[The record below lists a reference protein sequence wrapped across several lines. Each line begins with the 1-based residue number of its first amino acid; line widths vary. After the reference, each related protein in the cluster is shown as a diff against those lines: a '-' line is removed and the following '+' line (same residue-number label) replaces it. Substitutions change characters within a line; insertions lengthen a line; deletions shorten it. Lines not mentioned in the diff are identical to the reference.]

1 MIYCKLKGGLGNML
15 FQIAATISIAIDNSF
30 DYSFINFKNNCNVLE
45 LINNRETKDY
55 LQLFNTLNLCFDET
69 NNHQLIEYPFNYK
82 NIEIKDNVII
92 DGYFQ
97 SQKYFNHN
105 RENILSKFNFSM
117 LITEKLDYDFE
128 NKNYCSI
135 HVRRG
140 DYTILNNHYHQ
151 LDINY
156 YKKAIEIMK
165 TTSDIFLVFS
175 DDIDYCKEIFNGIDN
190 IFFVENKKDY
200 VELYMMSLCK
210 NNIIANSSFSWW
222 GAWLNKNEN
231 KVVVAPEKWFGPEI
245 TEYSGDIIPE
255 KWIKIE

>member
-15 FQIAATISIAIDNSF
+15 FQIAATISISIDNGF
-30 DYSFINFKNNCNVLE
+30 EYSFINVKNNIQTLE
-45 LINNRETKDY
+45 TINNRDTKNY
-55 LQLFNTLNLCFDET
+55 LNLFNKLNLNFDEIT
-69 NNHQLIEYPFNYK
+69 NIDFVEYPFNYK
-82 NIEIKDNVII
+82 NIKISDNVII

-105 RENILSKFNFSM
+105 RENILNKINFSG
-117 LITEKLDYDFE
+117 INNEILDYDFE

-140 DYTILNNHYHQ
+140 DYTKLTNHYHQ
-151 LDINY
+151 LDI
-156 YKKAIEIMK
+156 MK
-165 TTSDIFLVFS
+165 NTSDIFLVFS
-175 DDIDYCKEIFNGIDN
+175 DDIEYCKEMFNEVDN
-190 IFFVENKKDY
+190 LLFVENKSDY

-210 NNIIANSSFSWW
+210 NNIIANSSFSWC

-255 KWIKIE
+255 KWIKIQ